1 MRFGNRKRGGYRAH
15 VTLEGLRE
23 PFLLARPPFQAKK
36 APRKNGAAPPLPSV
50 RSRYIFLRHDES
62 QPFRSEVANNSNGV
76 ETSFPG

>member
-1 MRFGNRKRGGYRAH
+1 MRLFGNRKRGGYRAH

-62 QPFRSEVANNSNGV
+62 LRSRSLSEGSALG
-76 ETSFPG
+76 GR